1 MSGSSGSSQSVKRA
15 EERGETTVHTAPGID
30 LHLRWVKPATKP
42 RGSVLVVH
50 GVGEHGGRYGHLERA
65 LLDAGWAFYVYD
77 HRGHGR
83 STGRRVH
90 VGRFSDYVDDLT
102 QVYEHVK
109 SLAGEGKVFVYAH
122 SMGGLIATTWAAVR
136 RPTLWGLVIS
146 APPYQLAVK
155 VPWVKIA
162 AAKILSRIAPALAL
176 ANEVDPAI
184 LSRDAS
190 VGRAYLLDPLVER
203 KATVRWG
210 AEFLAAVDAITA
222 RAHELDVPVFIVHGE
237 NDAIAAAA
245 GSRAFHA
252 RFAAADKT
260 LKIYPGAFHEL
271 HNETEADRT
280 QLFQDVL
287 AWLDA
292 RR

>member
-1 MSGSSGSSQSVKRA
+1 MSGSQSAKKT

-30 LHLRWVKPATKP
+30 LHLRWAKPAGKP

-65 LLDAGWAFYVYD
+65 LLDAGWAVYIYD

-90 VGRFSDYVDDLT
+90 VARFSDYVDDLA

-122 SMGGLIATTWAAVR
+122 SMGGLIATTWATVR
-136 RPTLWGLVIS
+136 RPTLWGLVVAA
-146 APPYQLAVK
+146 APFQLAVRVPFLK
-155 VPWVKIA
+155 VA
-162 AAKILSRIAPALAL
+162 AAKILSQVIPAFAL

-184 LSRDAS
+184 LSRDPS

-210 AEFLAAVDAITA
+210 AEFLTA
-222 RAHELDVPVFIVHGE
+222 LDVISRRAHELDVPVLLVHGE
-237 NDAIAAAA
+237 CDQIAAAA

-252 RFAAADKT
+252 RFACADKT
-260 LKIYPGAFHEL
+260 VKIYPGCFHEL
-271 HNETEADRT
+271 HNEVEADRAG
-280 QLFQDVL
+280 FFEDVVG
-287 AWLDA
+287 WLNA
-292 RR
+292 RAA